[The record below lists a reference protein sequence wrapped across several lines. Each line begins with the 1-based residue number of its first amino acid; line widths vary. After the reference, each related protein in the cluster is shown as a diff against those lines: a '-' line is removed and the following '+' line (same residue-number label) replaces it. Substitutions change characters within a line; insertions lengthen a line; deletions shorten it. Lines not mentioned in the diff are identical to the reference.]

1 MQTFT
6 TAVNIHL
13 LIALLSVLL
22 AEIVGLWAINNLLDI
37 PFDRLVAANKVFQ
50 YSLITFVF
58 GIIQVPYYAATI
70 AYERM
75 NVYASISIV
84 DAMLKFLAAFLL
96 LVSPLDRLVYY
107 SQLIAVISVLSFVL
121 YFIYVQLRLKEIKY
135 IKYFN
140 KKYYQEILVFSGWNL
155 FGNLSVI
162 ARGRGI
168 NIIINI
174 FFGVAI
180 NAAYAVAMM
189 MQGVLTQFAA
199 SIPLYVNIDLS
210 HLILR

>member
-1 MQTFT
+1 M
-6 TAVNIHL
+6 
-13 LIALLSVLL
+13 
-22 AEIVGLWAINNLLDI
+22 
-37 PFDRLVAANKVFQ
+37 
-50 YSLITFVF
+50 
-58 GIIQVPYYAATI
+58 
-70 AYERM
+70 
-75 NVYASISIV
+75 
-84 DAMLKFLAAFLL
+84 
-96 LVSPLDRLVYY
+96 
-107 SQLIAVISVLSFVL
+107 ISVLSFVL

-135 IKYFN
+135 IKYFD

-189 MQGVLTQFAA
+189 MQGNHLTKVCH
-199 SIPLYVNIDLS
+199 Y
-210 HLILR
+210 

>member
-1 MQTFT
+1 M
-6 TAVNIHL
+6 
-13 LIALLSVLL
+13 
-22 AEIVGLWAINNLLDI
+22 
-37 PFDRLVAANKVFQ
+37 
-50 YSLITFVF
+50 
-58 GIIQVPYYAATI
+58 
-70 AYERM
+70 
-75 NVYASISIV
+75 
-84 DAMLKFLAAFLL
+84 
-96 LVSPLDRLVYY
+96 
-107 SQLIAVISVLSFVL
+107 
-121 YFIYVQLRLKEIKY
+121 
-135 IKYFN
+135 
-140 KKYYQEILVFSGWNL
+140 NL